1 MLAQPGSHGKDRAQE
16 KGQILKVSLGQGPEL
31 EQLHPH
37 QILEG
42 KLEGE
47 EGKMLEPSKQSATLT
62 EATHDGKG
70 TY

>member
-1 MLAQPGSHGKDRAQE
+1 MNYDGLSFTRLCSTCLSSSIMLAQPGSHGKDRAQE

-42 KLEGE
+42 KLEGV
-47 EGKMLEPSKQSATLT
+47 G
-62 EATHDGKG
+62 GG
-70 TY
+70 G